1 MYAIILSTIA
11 ILAHNTTVIT
21 TLLVTILAKAIVALT
36 QIQEDAVDIEDN
48 LVSILKA
55 YSTKCTIGFC
65 RILQEYYLTHQ
76 NTVRLKMATY
86 FYQEFI
92 LLKYSMAFGENST
105 NVLP

>member
-21 TLLVTILAKAIVALT
+21 TLLVTILAKAIVAQT
-36 QIQEDAVDIEDN
+36 QIQEDAADIEDN

-65 RILQEYYLTHQ
+65 RILQEYYLIHQ
-76 NTVRLKMATY
+76 NTVRLNMATY